1 MLGFIWKIPKRSFC
15 QARHFRLLAYMNVS
29 GIAFPGVQSGFNSV
43 QISVVV
49 YLGLFSISFLQIF
62 QATTNAGMLPKPWTH
77 DGSHTSAH
85 WHSFSR
91 EMHNSWTV
99 LHLIFNL
106 SSYCVFSS
114 HKFSTFCIKPFF
126 ILFKSLMS
134 FLFSRFWLSL
144 INIVILELDFLYYF
158 LCIRSNTI
166 IYSLFG
172 YVSFY
177 IGF

>member
-1 MLGFIWKIPKRSFC
+1 
-15 QARHFRLLAYMNVS
+15 MNVS
-29 GIAFPGVQSGFNSV
+29 GIAFPGVQSGFHSL

-49 YLGLFSISFLQIF
+49 YLELLAFSISFLQIF

-114 HKFSTFCIKPFF
+114 HKFSTFCIRPFF
-126 ILFKSLMS
+126 PLFKSLMS
-134 FLFSRFWLSL
+134 FLFSQFWLSL
-144 INIVILELDFLYYF
+144 INIVILELDFFYYF
-158 LCIRSNTI
+158 LCIRSKTI
-166 IYSLFG
+166 IYSLLA

-177 IGF
+177 IGLINPNIPLSDHIGLSFANT